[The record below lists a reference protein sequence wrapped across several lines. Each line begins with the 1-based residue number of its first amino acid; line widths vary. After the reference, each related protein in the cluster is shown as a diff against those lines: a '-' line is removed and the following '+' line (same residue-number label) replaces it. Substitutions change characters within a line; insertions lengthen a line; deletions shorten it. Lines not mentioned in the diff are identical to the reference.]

1 MQVVNNPEKSRYEL
15 HVEGEVVGVADYS
28 VVGDQVILPH
38 TEIDRRRRGHG
49 LGAVLVRGALEDVR
63 ATGRTVVPSCWYVA
77 QYIDQHPEFGDLV
90 AS

>member
-77 QYIDQHPEFGDLV
+77 QYIDQHPDFGDLV